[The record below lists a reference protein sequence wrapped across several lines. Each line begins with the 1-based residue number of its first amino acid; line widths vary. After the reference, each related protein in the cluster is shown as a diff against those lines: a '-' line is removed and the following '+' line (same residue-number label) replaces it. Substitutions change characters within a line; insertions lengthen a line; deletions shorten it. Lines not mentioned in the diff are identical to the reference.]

1 MKRPNPVIWRARRRG
16 LYEDATYLSESSTEA
31 AMAHRREPEEPG
43 RQRVR
48 AWAVAAIVV
57 LALGIAVYLAWTVRW

>member
-1 MKRPNPVIWRARRRG
+1 MKRPNPVVRRARRRG

-43 RQRVR
+43 NRRAR
-48 AWAVAAIVV
+48 AWAVAVVVV
-57 LALGIAVYLAWTVRW
+57 LALGMAVYLAWTVRW